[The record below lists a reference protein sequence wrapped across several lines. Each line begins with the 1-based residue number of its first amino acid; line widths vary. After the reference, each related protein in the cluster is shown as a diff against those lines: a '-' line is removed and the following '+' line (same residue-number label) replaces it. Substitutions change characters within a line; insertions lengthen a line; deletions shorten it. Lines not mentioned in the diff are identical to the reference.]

1 MKAALCRSFLSS
13 LPSKTT
19 TTSNRARLGCRPRAL
34 FHSRSVLKMAE
45 TLESHYTSHSA
56 DSYES
61 AFFYEEGHYTQYLQR
76 LVQDRLQVQAVVI
89 GSSDNADSTSISGT
103 ISQRRILDI
112 GGGTGN
118 FTRML
123 LLDKENNNPVVNK
136 NLQAVVVDPFLEHSS
151 YSEEDNLKFVK
162 ARAQAFATSATP
174 NDWWRLED
182 FHQVLMKEVVHH
194 FSKEERLGIFQ
205 GMYTD
210 LERSGGAGSSA
221 SSAAENTRTYPSVL
235 IITRP
240 QLEIDYPLWN
250 EARQVWAQNQ
260 PSLQDIT
267 TDLQQAGFSDVSHTL
282 EPYPCS
288 ISLER
293 WQAMVQNRFWSTFQ
307 HFSDQELEDACE
319 TIAEDYKDR
328 TDDSGAIHFEDRL
341 LFISAFKK

>member
-1 MKAALCRSFLSS
+1 
-13 LPSKTT
+13 
-19 TTSNRARLGCRPRAL
+19 
-34 FHSRSVLKMAE
+34 MAE
-45 TLESHYTSHSA
+45 KLESHYTSHSA

-61 AFFYEEGHYTQYLQR
+61 AFFYEEGPYTQYLQS
-76 LVQDRLQVQAVVI
+76 LVQNRLQLVGDNAQVATST
-89 GSSDNADSTSISGT
+89 GSSSSG
-103 ISQRRILDI
+103 SSQQRRILLDI

-123 LLDKENNNPVVNK
+123 LPLDKEKNAV
-136 NLQAVVVDPFLEHSS
+136 NLQAIVVDPFLEQSS
-151 YSEEDNLKFVK
+151 SEGGNLKFVK
-162 ARAQAFATSATP
+162 AHAEAFATPATP
-174 NDWWRLED
+174 YDYWWRRD

-210 LERSGGAGSSA
+210 LEKA
-221 SSAAENTRTYPSVL
+221 SESAAEKYPSVL

-260 PSLQDIT
+260 PSLLDIT

-293 WQAMVQNRFWSTFQ
+293 WQAMVQKRFWSTFSN
-307 HFSDQELEDACE
+307 FSDQELEEACK
-319 TIAEDYKDR
+319 TIAKDYKDR
-328 TDDSGAIHFEDRL
+328 TDDTGTIRFEDRL